1 MAMVNMPAARRHH
14 RSRIG
19 YAFGLLALVGAVT
32 TLVVVVRY
40 PAESATRLAEP
51 VPAPEITVVEQNS
64 PPPGV
69 AGYPGYEDDSDDPAD
84 LAAPDDHRYGDTAPG
99 PEANA
104 SEDPA
109 SGAGSRPG
117 TGGDE
122 AALAGSSTADARQ
135 ALSQSLFY
143 SGLLGLT
150 ISLAGLGLVGTRRR
164 MW

>member
-14 RSRIG
+14 RSRIA
-19 YAFGLLALVGAVT
+19 YVFGLLALVGAVT

-69 AGYPGYEDDSDDPAD
+69 MGYPGYEDDSDYPAD

-99 PEANA
+99 PEASVSA
-104 SEDPA
+104 DPH
-109 SGAGSRPG
+109 SGAGSRP
-117 TGGDE
+117 GGDE
-122 AALAGSSTADARQ
+122 AALAGSSPADARQ

>member
-1 MAMVNMPAARRHH
+1 MVDMPAARRHH

-51 VPAPEITVVEQNS
+51 VPAPEITVVEQGS
-64 PPPGV
+64 PPADAGDY
-69 AGYPGYEDDSDDPAD
+69 GYPDESDHPGD
-84 LAAPDDHRYGDTAPG
+84 LAAPGEHPYDAAPG
-99 PEANA
+99 
-104 SEDPA
+104 
-109 SGAGSRPG
+109 SGADASADPHDGTGPQPG
-117 TGGDE
+117 TGGGGS
-122 AALAGSSTADARQ
+122 ALTGTSTADAQQ

>member
-19 YAFGLLALVGAVT
+19 YAFGLLALVGAAT
-32 TLVVVVRY
+32 TLVVVVCY

-51 VPAPEITVVEQNS
+51 VPAPEITVVEQGS
-64 PPPGV
+64 PPPG
-69 AGYPGYEDDSDDPAD
+69 AGDPGYPAE
-84 LAAPDDHRYGDTAPG
+84 LATPDDHWYGDTAPG
-99 PEANA
+99 AGGPD
-104 SEDPA
+104 DPH
-109 SGAGSRPG
+109 SGAGSLPG
-117 TGGDE
+117 AGGGE

-143 SGLLGLT
+143 SGVLGLT

>member
-69 AGYPGYEDDSDDPAD
+69 VGYPGYEDDSDHPAD
-84 LAAPDDHRYGDTAPG
+84 LAAPDDHRYDDTAPG

-104 SEDPA
+104 SADPH
-109 SGAGSRPG
+109 SGAGARPG
-117 TGGDE
+117 DGE